1 MLQVAVPGD
10 LEGFTKPFINEL
22 QEMKQKQQFDAL
34 VPLLRDLTGVLRA
47 CTDEKSF
54 VCCYDLLWDWNR
66 ELNVD
71 VRFASKSW
79 SNRWTENGITRSF
92 PRLCSAS

>member
-34 VPLLRDLTGVLRA
+34 VPLLRDLTGVFRA

-54 VCCYDLLWDWNR
+54 VCCYDLL
-66 ELNVD
+66 
-71 VRFASKSW
+71 
-79 SNRWTENGITRSF
+79 
-92 PRLCSAS
+92 